1 MHVVAIGSP
10 VGPQISCS
18 CQIYGTLN
26 DALEQSNLNDNL
38 KGLSCCHTRLAQ
50 DLFCVVPFPFVPNEE
65 ETSIPKSFLN
75 EQKIRKAEKF
85 VETSVL
91 KLPSKTGV
99 VKYSVVAAANNVAN
113 VTIFSVKRSQKTVV
127 SCHNTICQMQ
137 QGKERTVQNVN
148 NSDNLCP
155 HIKLMKKQK
164 IFEDIPESEGSYELP
179 DHFLEDE
186 IFENLDEW
194 SDKNLPEKVI
204 LVISFFSHLVIN
216 HRVQI

>member
-1 MHVVAIGSP
+1 MYVNAVGSP
-10 VGPQISCS
+10 VGPQISCL

-26 DALEQSNLNDNL
+26 DAWEQSSLNDNL

-91 KLPSKTGV
+91 KLPSKAGV
-99 VKYSVVAAANNVAN
+99 VKYSVVAETNNVDTI
-113 VTIFSVKRSQKTVV
+113 TIFSVKRSQKIVV
-127 SCHNTICQMQ
+127 TCHNTICQMQ
-137 QGKERTVQNVN
+137 QGKERTVQNIN

-155 HIKLMKKQK
+155 HIKLMKEQK
-164 IFEDIPESEGSYELP
+164 TFEDIPESEGSYELP
-179 DHFLEDE
+179 DQFLEDE
-186 IFENLDEW
+186 MFENLDGW
-194 SDKNLPEKVI
+194 SDNNLPEKVI
-204 LVISFFSHLVIN
+204 IVISFFFLI
-216 HRVQI
+216 